1 MDDPDTAQPRPRN
14 AAVINDYRQLCAEL
28 RAQHR
33 GQTIVCTIGSWDILH
48 EGHVAYLKE
57 AREQGDVLVV
67 GVDSDEAYKFYK
79 KESAFYPEVD
89 RQAIVAALR
98 YVDYVTIVCDVNAE
112 GEWGMDL
119 VRTIEPDVFVC
130 NNNTYSPEQRTRLA
144 DLSGA
149 VRSLPFHYSPRS
161 VDASVNLKRAGR
173 MSHSLMSLIPTKRQ
187 WRRWST
193 PSKLTAV
200 GVCVSILSL
209 LLAVIVL
216 LPPWSFQATTPSAE
230 QLDCSSPTVK
240 TREFRVCSGL
250 TTSSGVGMRQFRDA
264 RSRAVSAHP
273 RNRGSLAGGLGGLKA
288 GGRRGPRS
296 SGAPGPDGLGV
307 SGMRRL
313 LQTPRPS
320 ARAAVATLGYLPIS
334 YDPARRAAPQRLPR
348 ARSARGEIALG
359 GAVQPLH
366 GVV

>member
-1 MDDPDTAQPRPRN
+1 M
-14 AAVINDYRQLCAEL
+14 
-28 RAQHR
+28 
-33 GQTIVCTIGSWDILH
+33 CTIGSWDILH

-98 YVDYVTIVCDVNAE
+98 YVDYVTIVRDVSAE
-112 GEWGMDL
+112 GEWAMDL

-130 NNNTYSPEQRTRLA
+130 NNNTYPPEQRTRLA

-149 VRSLPFHYSPRS
+149 VRSLPFHDSPRS

-187 WRRWST
+187 WRRWSL

-200 GVCVSILSL
+200 SAYVGILGV

-216 LPPWSFQATTPSAE
+216 LSTGSFQSTTPSAE

-240 TREFRVCSGL
+240 TIVNEKIAIPRPGCYAVDTPNGIPSADLTAIDCKPGDVFILLAAHDDRTVIIRAWTSGEFSLDCQYDRAELECLQGNIV
-250 TTSSGVGMRQFRDA
+250 VERD
-264 RSRAVSAHP
+264 
-273 RNRGSLAGGLGGLKA
+273 
-288 GGRRGPRS
+288 RS
-296 SGAPGPDGLGV
+296 SGC
-307 SGMRRL
+307 S
-313 LQTPRPS
+313 
-320 ARAAVATLGYLPIS
+320 
-334 YDPARRAAPQRLPR
+334 
-348 ARSARGEIALG
+348 
-359 GAVQPLH
+359 
-366 GVV
+366 